1 LLVSNQQHFGVEAWG
16 NECILGLMSVVD
28 EFCQALCFDC
38 INVKKI
44 TFVDDNEVG
53 RVANL

>member
-1 LLVSNQQHFGVEAWG
+1 MVSNQQHFGVEAWG